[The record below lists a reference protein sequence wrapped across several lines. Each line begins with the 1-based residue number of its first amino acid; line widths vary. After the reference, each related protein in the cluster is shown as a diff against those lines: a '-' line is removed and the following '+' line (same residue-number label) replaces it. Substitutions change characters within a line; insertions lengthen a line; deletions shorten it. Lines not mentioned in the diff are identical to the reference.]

1 MDRVGPV
8 LRDFGTTDEEL
19 DELEHRLG
27 PLEHMRPDALVQV
40 IALLKIQNLSKRIAE
55 LEAKCKSSE
64 G

>member
-19 DELEHRLG
+19 DELIQRLG
-27 PLEHMRPDALVQV
+27 PLEHMRPDALVQA

-64 G
+64 E

>member
-19 DELEHRLG
+19 DELTQRLG
-27 PLEHMRPDALVQV
+27 PLEHMRPDALVQA

-55 LEAKCKSSE
+55 LEKKYE
-64 G
+64 KPD